1 LELRSALAFVW
12 WFMRSRQR
20 GSQTFSTDFC
30 RPVCVTTRRLKEP
43 IMSEDQQPEI
53 QPERLPFD
61 VELFK
66 RADEFC
72 TAILTSVPELHGVA
86 IIPLW
91 NTQPENIPSGLL
103 RLRNPQPPYAGSL
116 LSLLKRL
123 ASFNFEVHRD
133 LINQLQ
139 MYDNYAAELA
149 RQIKARQEE
158 LTQSPTAQPDNH
170 NG

>member
-1 LELRSALAFVW
+1 
-12 WFMRSRQR
+12 
-20 GSQTFSTDFC
+20 
-30 RPVCVTTRRLKEP
+30 
-43 IMSEDQQPEI
+43 MSEETKSEI

-72 TAILTSVPELHGVA
+72 ATLLAAVPELHGVA
-86 IIPLW
+86 IVPLW
-91 NTQPENIPSGLL
+91 NTQIQDIPSGLL

-116 LSLLKRL
+116 LGLLKRL
-123 ASFNFEVHRD
+123 AAFNVEVNRD
-133 LINQLQ
+133 LVNQLQ
-139 MYDNYAAELA
+139 IYDNYAAELA

-158 LTQSPTAQPDNH
+158 LAASSQTPPDSSA

>member
-1 LELRSALAFVW
+1 
-12 WFMRSRQR
+12 
-20 GSQTFSTDFC
+20 
-30 RPVCVTTRRLKEP
+30 
-43 IMSEDQQPEI
+43 MSEDQKPEI
-53 QPERLPFD
+53 QSDRLPFD

-66 RADEFC
+66 RADDFC
-72 TAILTSVPELHGVA
+72 NSILAAVPELHGVA

-116 LSLLKRL
+116 LTLLKRL
-123 ASFNFEVHRD
+123 AAFNFDVHRD
-133 LINQLQ
+133 LVNQLQ

-158 LTQSPTAQPDNH
+158 INKSTQAQPDNSD

>member
-1 LELRSALAFVW
+1 
-12 WFMRSRQR
+12 
-20 GSQTFSTDFC
+20 
-30 RPVCVTTRRLKEP
+30 
-43 IMSEDQQPEI
+43 MSEEQKPEI

-66 RADEFC
+66 RADEFGS
-72 TAILTSVPELHGVA
+72 AILAAVPELHGIA
-86 IIPLW
+86 IVPLW

-116 LSLLKRL
+116 LTLLKRL
-123 ASFNFEVHRD
+123 AAFNFDVHRD
-133 LINQLQ
+133 LVNQLQ

-158 LTQSPTAQPDNH
+158 IATSTQAQPDTSA

>member
-1 LELRSALAFVW
+1 
-12 WFMRSRQR
+12 
-20 GSQTFSTDFC
+20 
-30 RPVCVTTRRLKEP
+30 
-43 IMSEDQQPEI
+43 MSESQSQEI
-53 QPERLPFD
+53 PATRLPFD

-72 TAILTSVPELHGVA
+72 TSALSAVPELHGVA

-91 NTQPENIPSGLL
+91 NTQPKDIPAGLL

-116 LSLLKRL
+116 LNLLKRL
-123 ASFNFEVHRD
+123 VSFNFEVHRD

-158 LTQSPTAQPDNH
+158 LTPTPSTPENTE